1 MGSPGREKVVGGG
14 CGSCHPLA
22 AVTVVRQGDR
32 FPVSLFVKSR
42 EEKGGSSHN
51 LSESGSSPGLSCRVA
66 PCSQPGVQ
74 PAWAGAE
81 QAWHG
86 EGYES

>member
-1 MGSPGREKVVGGG
+1 MN
-14 CGSCHPLA
+14 
-22 AVTVVRQGDR
+22 
-32 FPVSLFVKSR
+32 LFVKSR
-42 EEKGGSSHN
+42 EEKGSSHN
-51 LSESGSSPGLSCRVA
+51 LSESGSSPGLSCSGVA